1 MSIVHKSIRAEVIDF
16 KEDQKELEDTEMQ
29 NNELGFSVPKSYA
42 DFNDVKNTSN
52 FLDRSVISK
61 TETMSQYTL
70 YRENS

>member
-1 MSIVHKSIRAEVIDF
+1 MIDF

-52 FLDRSVISK
+52 FLDRSV
-61 TETMSQYTL
+61 
-70 YRENS
+70 